1 MITQDFT
8 LSNLGGLHA
17 RPAVFFVT
25 LCSKYQSDIQVVY
38 QGKKADAKS
47 IIAIMALGAG
57 QGKTVTIN
65 AAGIDSEQAMK
76 DISAYLSDLSDK

>member
-25 LCSKYQSDIQVVY
+25 LCSKYQCDIQVVY
-38 QGKKADAKS
+38 QGKKANAKS
-47 IIAIMALGAG
+47 VIAIMALGAG
-57 QGKTVTIN
+57 LGKTVTIN
-65 AAGIDSEQAMK
+65 TEGIDSEQAMQ
-76 DISAYLSDLSDK
+76 DISAYLTNLSGK